1 MTAGFLT
8 FLEENDRIG
17 MIIFLGRMKMIEV
30 KNLTKVY
37 KLSKKQMLDA
47 KTKTKTK
54 VAVSDVSFTAKEG
67 EVLGL
72 LGPNGAGKS
81 TTLRCIATFLKPTQ
95 GEIKV
100 QGFDTV
106 KDGIG
111 VRTKIGFLTNDIK
124 LDPMFTPKYLFDF
137 FAKLHGLEQETI
149 DKRRKELFDYFGI
162 TEFEEKKISELSTGM
177 KQKASIAV
185 SLAHDPEVVIFDE
198 PTSGLDIVTARAV
211 TDYLLEL
218 KKQGKLIII
227 STHIMSEAEK
237 LCDRICIIIYGKKVL
252 EGTLEEILKETKQ
265 ENLEDAF
272 FELYKLHGKED

>member
-81 TTLRCIATFLKPTQ
+81 TTLRCIATFLKPTP